1 MEVISN
7 LNLINL
13 LKVCFIYQLIM
24 NWLLIKTLKLLLPIK
39 LKMEEVKIYLL
50 LHKKTHSICIKCL

>member
-7 LNLINL
+7 LNLTDL
-13 LKVCFIYQLIM
+13 LEVCFIYQLIM

-39 LKMEEVKIYLL
+39 LKMEEVKFYLL